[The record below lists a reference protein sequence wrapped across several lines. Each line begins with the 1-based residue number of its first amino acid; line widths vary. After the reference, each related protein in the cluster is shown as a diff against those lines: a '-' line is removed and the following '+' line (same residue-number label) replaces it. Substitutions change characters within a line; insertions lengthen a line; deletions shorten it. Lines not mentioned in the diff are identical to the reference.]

1 MLYSDPFSTYGQEN
15 GHSLPLA
22 DLSEEHQSHHL
33 TSIKKLAF
41 LFFFN

>member
-15 GHSLPLA
+15 GHSLPLT